1 MLEPSFNKFR
11 AAIEILQKGREAIVD
26 ALADEILDQGDDL
39 TCVGYQFN
47 EFLELQGT
55 RLHFVTLLLSQLEQ
69 SAEALEELRPAPPKT
84 QSKKAQSPRK
94 PRAKKIPQQ
103 SSKEGSTD
111 EA

>member
-11 AAIEILQKGREAIVD
+11 AAIDILQKGREAIVD
-26 ALADEILDQGDDL
+26 ALADEILDQGDGL
-39 TCVGYQFN
+39 TGVSYQFN
-47 EFLELQGT
+47 EFVELQGT

-69 SAEALEELRPAPPKT
+69 SAEAEEMRAAPPPKAR
-84 QSKKAQSPRK
+84 SKKK
-94 PRAKKIPQQ
+94 PRTKKLPQQ